1 MFHIRIFSLSTDLVP
16 SHYMKF
22 SVRLWFTYGPLM
34 VNVVELV
41 RFREV
46 NQFTCVSQSKLI

>member
-46 NQFTCVSQSKLI
+46 NQFTV